1 VAPSVTAQPT
11 NQTIFAGQTATFSV
25 VANGTSPLSY
35 QWRKNGASI
44 PGATSASYPTPS
56 ETTADNGALF
66 SVIVS
71 NSAGN
76 VTSNSATLTVNPDPV
91 APSITGQPA
100 SQTIIANQTA
110 TFSVSASGTT
120 PLSYQWQKSGT
131 VISGATSSTYT
142 TPAETTSDNGALF
155 SVVVSNSA
163 GTTTSNSA
171 VLTVNPAP
179 VAPTI
184 TSQPASRA
192 ITAGQTATFSVSA
205 SGTAPLSYQWQ
216 KNGTAISGATSAS
229 YTTPTETTS
238 DSGAQFNV
246 VVRNSAG
253 SATSNAATLTVNA
266 ATPGALA
273 PNVTSLGFGNVIVSN
288 SSLLGVNF
296 TNSGSVNITVSSV
309 TISGAGF
316 TASGISNGQIVTPG
330 QVVTLNVT
338 FAPAA
343 TGSAI
348 GNVTIVSDASNSPVA
363 VSLSGSGTLAHS
375 ATLTWTASTSTVTGY
390 NIYRGTLSGGPYVL
404 ISSFSVVPGTQYVD
418 SSVVSG
424 QTYYYVATAVAS
436 GNAESVHSN
445 EVSAAI
451 PTP

>member
-1 VAPSVTAQPT
+1 
-11 NQTIFAGQTATFSV
+11 
-25 VANGTSPLSY
+25 
-35 QWRKNGASI
+35 
-44 PGATSASYPTPS
+44 
-56 ETTADNGALF
+56 
-66 SVIVS
+66 
-71 NSAGN
+71 
-76 VTSNSATLTVNPDPV
+76 
-91 APSITGQPA
+91 
-100 SQTIIANQTA
+100 
-110 TFSVSASGTT
+110 
-120 PLSYQWQKSGT
+120 
-131 VISGATSSTYT
+131 
-142 TPAETTSDNGALF
+142 
-155 SVVVSNSA
+155 
-163 GTTTSNSA
+163 
-171 VLTVNPAP
+171 
-179 VAPTI
+179 
-184 TSQPASRA
+184 
-192 ITAGQTATFSVSA
+192 
-205 SGTAPLSYQWQ
+205 
-216 KNGTAISGATSAS
+216 
-229 YTTPTETTS
+229 
-238 DSGAQFNV
+238 
-246 VVRNSAG
+246 
-253 SATSNAATLTVNA
+253 
-266 ATPGALA
+266 
-273 PNVTSLGFGNVIVSN
+273 VTSLGFGNVMVNN

-445 EVSAAI
+445 EVWAAI

>member
-1 VAPSVTAQPT
+1 VTQPS
-11 NQTIFAGQTATFSV
+11 
-25 VANGTSPLSY
+25 
-35 QWRKNGASI
+35 
-44 PGATSASYPTPS
+44 
-56 ETTADNGALF
+56 
-66 SVIVS
+66 
-71 NSAGN
+71 
-76 VTSNSATLTVNPDPV
+76 
-91 APSITGQPA
+91 
-100 SQTIIANQTA
+100 SQT
-110 TFSVSASGTT
+110 
-120 PLSYQWQKSGT
+120 
-131 VISGATSSTYT
+131 
-142 TPAETTSDNGALF
+142 
-155 SVVVSNSA
+155 
-163 GTTTSNSA
+163 
-171 VLTVNPAP
+171 
-179 VAPTI
+179 
-184 TSQPASRA
+184 
-192 ITAGQTATFSVSA
+192 ITAGQTGTFSVTA
-205 SGTAPLSYQWQ
+205 TGTTPLSYQWQ

-229 YTTPTETTS
+229 YTTPAETTADSGAQFSVVVSNSAGSLTSNSAILTVNPAPVPPSFVSQPTSQSITAGQTATFSVTASGTAPLSYQWQKNGSAISGATSASYTTPTETTS
-238 DSGAQFNV
+238 DSAAQFNV

-253 SATSNAATLTVNA
+253 SATSNVATLTVNA
-266 ATPGALA
+266 ATPGALT
-273 PNVTSLGFGNVIVSN
+273 PNVTSLGFGNVMVNN

-445 EVSAAI
+445 EVWAAI